1 VRHREIALF
10 LVQIAEDNASGVM
23 YRTYPASMLVQK
35 ASFGKMV
42 NNLINYRP
50 QELKE
55 SQNKSPRIQIL
66 FAKKIWLG
74 SFFVL
79 P

>member
-1 VRHREIALF
+1 
-10 LVQIAEDNASGVM
+10 
-23 YRTYPASMLVQK
+23 MLVQK